1 MRKFFSKGCLFF
13 SLFFSLSLSIPL
25 LKGVLS
31 NLCFYICIV
40 WLIFWSSLFILF
52 LFFSS
57 FFTIIFSQLL
67 DECSQ
72 FIRHTNIW
80 NRAVVCSLETYARRN
95 INMALWN
102 VMRYAYSITPIIMIS
117 RINFS
122 LQRNRLSNWRIIFWI
137 YIMTRMCVELFKE
150 RWKRYWSF
158 ESLHQLS
165 ISKSFLLTLL
175 AISELASFA
184 LLLTKHLL
192 DGLKGRW

>member
-1 MRKFFSKGCLFF
+1 MFWRNFSVRVAYFFF
-13 SLFFSLSLSIPL
+13 LFFSLSLSIPL
-25 LKGVLS
+25 CPKGVLS
-31 NLCFYICIV
+31 NLCLYICIV
-40 WLIFWSSLFILF
+40 CLFFWSS
-52 LFFSS
+52 FFR
-57 FFTIIFSQLL
+57 FIFSQLL

-137 YIMTRMCVELFKE
+137 YIMTKMCVELFKE